1 MRQWLVDD
9 GIGVRRVVMMI
20 AIVSLAG
27 VGGGDRSTGGCT
39 ALSNFR
45 IARADRRAA
54 GSQRS
59 RRQSALTGAA
69 LVAQR
74 FR

>member
-9 GIGVRRVVMMI
+9 GIGGRRVVMMI

-27 VGGGDRSTGGCT
+27 RRWRPLNRGCT